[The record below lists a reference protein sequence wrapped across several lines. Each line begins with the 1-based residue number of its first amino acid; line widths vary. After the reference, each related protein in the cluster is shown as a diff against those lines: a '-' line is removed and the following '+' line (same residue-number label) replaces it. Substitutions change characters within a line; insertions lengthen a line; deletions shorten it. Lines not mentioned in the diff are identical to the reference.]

1 MNSLQNDDLV
11 KQVRVMQ
18 LITIALAMGVLVF
31 GIVVVAMG
39 PQEDRN
45 PREPAPANQ
54 AGAASAK
61 APPAEA
67 PPEEAPEEQG
77 QPLIAYMGAL
87 FALLSFGPGLLLP
100 RFLARQGAGKGGLV
114 ELYQTTLIIGMAI
127 FEGAA
132 FFNLVAYMIDGQA
145 FSVAIAAI
153 LFLII
158 LMHFPQ
164 VSRVQEWL
172 EQREREASDRQAL
185 GQS

>member
-54 AGAASAK
+54 AGEASAK
-61 APPAEA
+61 A
-67 PPEEAPEEQG
+67 PPEEAPEEEG